1 MFSIFTF
8 HNVSIN
14 TDENGLWLRDLYT
27 LHSTMFLLI
36 QIDLFI
42 CGNFEIPL
50 HSTMFLLI
58 QTFTPLLFHKST
70 IFTFHNVSIN
80 TTELTDITTIYAHF
94 TFHNVSINTERDLI

>member
-27 LHSTMFLLI
+27 
-36 QIDLFI
+36 
-42 CGNFEIPL
+42 L